1 MDVVDEKEEMMNMV
15 TITAIRMVEEKM
27 DGRNCW
33 YDEVD
38 EGEEVGVDDFASF
51 TSILVVTVFS
61 SAIGDFVTPKSYIFD
76 L

>member
-1 MDVVDEKEEMMNMV
+1 MMNMV
-15 TITAIRMVEEKM
+15 RITAIRMIEEKK
-27 DGRNCW
+27 DGRNFW
-33 YDEVD
+33 FDEMD
-38 EGEEVGVDDFASF
+38 EGEEVGVDDYASF